1 MEGLK
6 SALNGVTL
14 IITLLIT
21 YLLSP
26 LPFQVRV
33 SYGNSLN
40 EWGLTGILRM
50 SGVGSCGNYPNEW
63 GFARIS
69 AVCEVLLKPDQG
81 LVL

>member
-1 MEGLK
+1 MG
-6 SALNGVTL
+6 
-14 IITLLIT
+14 
-21 YLLSP
+21 
-26 LPFQVRV
+26 